1 MTMINTV
8 LDQVARCDRAELN
21 KVIEAVKLRQTALAR
36 TATRSFTVGDTVQFT
51 VGDTVQFT
59 GKGGRTVVGTVRKVN
74 IKTVLVDSPT
84 QGRWKVTASMLTA
97 LAA

>member
-21 KVIEAVKLRQTALAR
+21 QVIAAVKLRQTALAR
-36 TATRSFTVGDTVQFT
+36 NATRNFV

-59 GKGGRTVVGTVRKVN
+59 GKAGSTEWCTVRKVN
-74 IKTVLVDSPT
+74 IKAVEVDSPS
-84 QGRWKVTASMLTA
+84 QGRLKVTASMLTS
-97 LAA
+97 LEG